1 MKPRVFISS
10 VSREPKTVRQLV
22 AKTLTA
28 LGYAPVWQDIF
39 GTHSETEHSVRRLR
53 DDLTKMRR
61 RFRGWMIGVSVALVL
76 IAGEIACQ
84 LHGSSIQD
92 EQRNG
97 MGNTISQTNDYI
109 VNPDRMPKRMPKRM
123 RDQIARSTKETY
135 ELAGAKSKDIKNRR
149 DRDEAVELA
158 ERQRDANLERV
169 DELLESIVA
178 DIESGEASP
187 ESIEF
192 ARVLEEEG
200 ADEAIAFIAA
210 KKEQIL
216 NAAQAI
222 ADNTEQG
229 KLESRKSLALLLKS
243 ARLLANKGEYDAA
256 RQQCDEVLDFAPNWP
271 EALHVQIQHLI
282 ALEDLAERYE
292 TSDHVRVLFWERKL
306 LKLRQTMALADD
318 SDSQKLRNLSISFE
332 NLGVAY
338 LKLGRTKDGLKKYQ
352 DALEIRQTLARA
364 DTSDSQKQQDL
375 SGIL

>member
-109 VNPDRMPKRMPKRM
+109 VNPDRMPDR
-123 RDQIARSTKETY
+123 IARSIKETY
-135 ELAGAKSKDIKNRR
+135 ELAVAKSKDIKNRR

-216 NAAQAI
+216 N
-222 ADNTEQG
+222 
-229 KLESRKSLALLLKS
+229 
-243 ARLLANKGEYDAA
+243 
-256 RQQCDEVLDFAPNWP
+256 P
-271 EALHVQIQHLI
+271 E
-282 ALEDLAERYE
+282 RC
-292 TSDHVRVLFWERKL
+292 TSDC
-306 LKLRQTMALADD
+306 
-318 SDSQKLRNLSISFE
+318 
-332 NLGVAY
+332 
-338 LKLGRTKDGLKKYQ
+338 
-352 DALEIRQTLARA
+352 
-364 DTSDSQKQQDL
+364 
-375 SGIL
+375 